1 MSLLKNAIYLS
12 WNDVKARYRKSVLG
26 PMWQTLGN
34 LIAVIGFS
42 VVWSSLLEQDLRT
55 FVPSL
60 AIGFIVWQLVA
71 GAITESTNTFSNE
84 SQIIRNVAMPLWFF
98 VVRTIGRQVI
108 NFLHNIVLI
117 IGVVLYYKISVTQ
130 TDVWVSLLGVLLT
143 IANLTWMTFVLGVL
157 GARFKDIEYA
167 INSVIPIL
175 FFLSPVLFRPDRL
188 TVKME
193 VIWLNPL
200 SHFIEAIRA
209 PILGDKVSTN
219 TYLVLISMLALGGIL
234 SLWLYRTRAQR
245 VAFWV

>member
-71 GAITESTNTFSNE
+71 GAITESANTFSNE

-108 NFLHNIVLI
+108 NFLHNIILI

-130 TDVWVSLLGVLLT
+130 ADVWVSFLGVLLT

-188 TVKME
+188 TIKME
-193 VIWLNPL
+193 VIWMNPL

-209 PILGDKVSTN
+209 PILGDNVSTN

>member
-71 GAITESTNTFSNE
+71 GAITESANTFSNE

-108 NFLHNIVLI
+108 NFLHNIILI

-130 TDVWVSLLGVLLT
+130 ADVWVSFLGVLLT

-167 INSVIPIL
+167 IQVRFAMVRSTPRKDTHTSAWVTDIL
-175 FFLSPVLFRPDRL
+175 
-188 TVKME
+188 
-193 VIWLNPL
+193 
-200 SHFIEAIRA
+200 
-209 PILGDKVSTN
+209 
-219 TYLVLISMLALGGIL
+219 
-234 SLWLYRTRAQR
+234 
-245 VAFWV
+245 